1 MPSNEHQRPA
11 PKQAE
16 DTRHRLNRR
25 EFLGTLGSALGGVTL
40 IGGGNFLLGQSAALP
55 SGYKFY
61 RVLTTGQ
68 PLPIGKTNPV
78 KTVGAAV
85 MLGSFELPD
94 KPGQSDVLY
103 FHGTSTGSG
112 EPQALFQAE
121 LSYES
126 SSGDPILTYVSV
138 AVAQGDELRDVS
150 GVPRDELPIVVGT
163 LGIGSANS
171 SAKYATTISVNDY
184 GDESSDGSVQ
194 AKSAPGVY
202 LYDPFSQSWEKV
214 ARLGDD
220 SPDGGQ
226 YGGFFG
232 DVTLNE
238 DGSVV
243 FTAATTAPPNPPA
256 VAGYAR
262 RSRVPWYVGSH
273 ALVQSIPGSPLDS
286 SVILKTGDL
295 LPGTAA
301 VVEGFGLIDAVNGEQ
316 YVAQVNARRLDILS
330 AQAGTSVVRG
340 RLNSRRNLET
350 SPEVELLSG
359 SPRLLPNGIART
371 LETLVGESI
380 IGPRIGFGG
389 LTALVTHDALTIP
402 GAGSFDLQRLS
413 TWGRFGRDLILRA
426 GDVGA
431 STATALSAPVVSSQ
445 TGITFVAEQL
455 ADGTTRLLVSNG
467 SEKQVILQ
475 SGDLIK
481 GLQVT
486 EIHHGYHPAQV
497 DYKGRLAFAAELAMP
512 GTDPKKPSNIA
523 TCVVIGIPV

>member
-1 MPSNEHQRPA
+1 MPSNEQQKQA

-16 DTRHRLNRR
+16 DTRHLLNRR
-25 EFLGTLGSALGGVTL
+25 QFLGTLGTALGGVSL
-40 IGGGNFLLGQSAALP
+40 IGGGNFLLGQTALP

-61 RVLTTGQ
+61 RVLTTGE
-68 PLPIGKTNPV
+68 PLPTAVNPV

-85 MLGSFELPD
+85 MLGSYERPGV
-94 KPGQSDVLY
+94 PGQSDVLY
-103 FHGTSTGSG
+103 FHGTPNEQGREG
-112 EPQALFQAE
+112 EPQALFRCE
-121 LSYES
+121 LSYN
-126 SSGDPILTYVSV
+126 SGSGEPILTKV
-138 AVAQGDELRDVS
+138 AIVVAQGDVLPNVS
-150 GVPRDELPIVVGT
+150 GVPQGELPIVVGT

-184 GDESSDGSVQ
+184 GDQGSEGSVQ

-202 LYDPFSQSWEKV
+202 LYDPSQTWTKV

-232 DVTLNE
+232 DVKLNE

-243 FTAATTAPPNPPA
+243 FTAATTAPPIPPA

-286 SVILKTGDL
+286 SVILKTGDP

-301 VVEGFGLIDAVNGEQ
+301 VVEGLGLIDAVNGEH

-330 AQAGTSVVRG
+330 ALAGTAVVRG
-340 RLNSRRNLET
+340 RLGPTRNLET
-350 SPEVELLSG
+350 PPEVDLLSG
-359 SPRLLPNGIART
+359 SPRLFPNGIART

-389 LTALVTHDALTIP
+389 LTALVTHDALTVP

-426 GDVGA
+426 GDIGA
-431 STATALSAPVVSSQ
+431 STASALSAPVVSSE
-445 TGITFVAEQL
+445 TGIMYVAEQL

-467 SEKQVILQ
+467 SETSVILQ
-475 SGDLIK
+475 SGDLIQ

-497 DYKGRLAFAAELAMP
+497 DYKGRLAFAAEVAMP
-512 GTDPKKPSNIA
+512 GADPKKPASIA